1 MDNLSSSRKK
11 DTFLKSDFGKIMDD
25 FSVLAKDLHR
35 RDWENHLR
43 KLLHLIGYDSY
54 LLSIGASTTGDPFN
68 KIMTTYPAEWL
79 RRYKEEN
86 YIQADPIIRHCR
98 HHFVPLFWSAARK
111 QARGRSNEFWKARE
125 RYGLLH
131 GVSIPLRYNE
141 MVGSLNVAQCINSD
155 DKVDSLNAP
164 LGKLFM
170 LIPFLLEGS
179 QKHLKNP
186 DESFCS
192 LTLRE
197 SEVLKWSGVG
207 KTSWEMSCILGCS
220 ERTINFHI
228 TNAKRKLGSFSRG
241 QAVGV
246 ALAQGLISL

>member
-98 HHFVPLFWSAARK
+98 HHFVPLFGALHVNKHAVGLMSSGRH
-111 QARGRSNEFWKARE
+111 ARGMAFST
-125 RYGLLH
+125 
-131 GVSIPLRYNE
+131 
-141 MVGSLNVAQCINSD
+141 GSAFLCDTTKWWDHSMLPNV
-155 DKVDSLNAP
+155 
-164 LGKLFM
+164 
-170 LIPFLLEGS
+170 
-179 QKHLKNP
+179 
-186 DESFCS
+186 
-192 LTLRE
+192 
-197 SEVLKWSGVG
+197 
-207 KTSWEMSCILGCS
+207 
-220 ERTINFHI
+220 
-228 TNAKRKLGSFSRG
+228 
-241 QAVGV
+241 
-246 ALAQGLISL
+246 